1 MPTGTIPQQQ
11 QQQPRQPPSP
21 SAPRPSRRAPDGRTT
36 LARVLRAWWAG
47 RIRRLVPR
55 GVPWTAVAFAVV
67 LLAAWVLL
75 ADILITPGV
84 VMEYPG
90 ETPSRDWGHDVVG
103 WIALQITFGLGF
115 ASVTMLLLT
124 GKPWHRWVA
133 VAATVLSSAITLEV
147 VVSGPGQGLPWIAGI
162 GAAGLAASSLAA
174 LAVFLARPRVH
185 LAVASG
191 VALAIQWG
199 LVTWVGAVEPTQWVF
214 LKAWTDLAFPV
225 VVVVGFVA
233 IFAVA
238 LYAQQ
243 VHGRADRIGRRI
255 LLASWV
261 PIVAAAVALAV
272 VVVRMGP
279 LSRLF
284 GELDANLWGI
294 GPWQSWPHAAF
305 VGALVVWLVARSGR
319 RPLRPRGH
327 LLAIGTLAV
336 VAGWAL
342 VSFVL
347 AYLLLTFVT
356 ADGDEAA
363 AITASIIPPGNI
375 PGLALL
381 PILLLVPI
389 LVPYFRRS
397 TGRVGAIV
405 GLAVALPLQLW
416 LVASIDLDLRIPRFT
431 ASPSQMAFAI
441 LAAVLALAIVGAVR
455 GRDVVDRHLLLRLAL
470 VPVLTL
476 HAGQL
481 LPGVWKDDLEQ
492 ALVVALSLAGLFLLG
507 APRTGTKEGNARAI
521 VIPFAAQVAVLGS
534 VIVARTMGA
543 LTDDETTT
551 ISVLYLTI
559 PLSAVLCCRIEDA
572 SDAWT
577 HRASTVDLQT
587 MRRDRAPGPVVAAG
601 GWGGAPTG
609 HVPQPWGG
617 RPGPG
622 TAPAPPPAPGPHPAP
637 PPQQPSPPNPPR

>member
-11 QQQPRQPPSP
+11 HLPHQVPSSA
-21 SAPRPSRRAPDGRTT
+21 SAPRPPRRTPDGRTT
-36 LARVLRAWWAG
+36 LSRVLRAWWAG

-55 GVPWTAVAFAVV
+55 GVPWSAVAFAIV
-67 LLAAWVLL
+67 LLAAWVLF
-75 ADILITPGV
+75 ADILLTPDV
-84 VMEYPG
+84 VQEYPG
-90 ETPSRDWGHDVVG
+90 QTPSRDWGHDVVG

-115 ASVTMLLLT
+115 ASATMLLLT

-133 VAATVLSSAITLEV
+133 VAVTLLSSAITLEA
-147 VVSGPGQGLPWIAGI
+147 VVSGPGQGLPWIAGV
-162 GAAGLAASSLAA
+162 GAAGLAASSLAV

-225 VVVVGFVA
+225 VVIVGFVA
-233 IFAVA
+233 ILAVA

-243 VHGRADRIGRRI
+243 VHRRADRIGRRI

-294 GPWQSWPHAAF
+294 GPWQSWPHAAL
-305 VGALVVWLVARSGR
+305 VGVLVVWLVARSGR

-336 VAGWAL
+336 VAGWSL
-342 VSFVL
+342 VSFLL

-356 ADGDEAA
+356 DDGDAAA

-381 PILLLVPI
+381 PILLLVPV

-416 LVASIDLDLRIPRFT
+416 LVASIDLELRIPRFT
-431 ASPSQMAFAI
+431 ASPSQIAFAI
-441 LAAVLALAIVGAVR
+441 LVLVLAIAIVGAVR
-455 GRDVVDRHLLLRLAL
+455 RRDVVDRHLLLRLAL

-492 ALVVALSLAGLFLLG
+492 ALVVVLSLAGLLLLG
-507 APRTGTKEGNARAI
+507 IPRTGTKEGNARAI

-559 PLSAVLCCRIEDA
+559 PLSAVLCCRLEDP
-572 SDAWT
+572 SDAWIQ
-577 HRASTVDLQT
+577 RASTVDLQT
-587 MRRDRAPGPVVAAG
+587 MRRGRAPGPVVAAG

-609 HVPQPWGG
+609 PVPQPRGG
-617 RPGPG
+617 QPGPG
-622 TAPAPPPAPGPHPAP
+622 PRAPGPPQQQPWPPH
-637 PPQQPSPPNPPR
+637 PPQGRP